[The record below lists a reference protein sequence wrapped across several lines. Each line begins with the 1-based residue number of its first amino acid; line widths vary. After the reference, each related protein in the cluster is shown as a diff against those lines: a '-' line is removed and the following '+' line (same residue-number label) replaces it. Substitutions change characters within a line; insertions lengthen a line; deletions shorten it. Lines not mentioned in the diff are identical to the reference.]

1 MSVETLKTSAAL
13 RNLQSRNL
21 FPDERPKWLIHVP
34 WPFGGSVG
42 CISCHLTP
50 VFLLPF
56 TGDPS
61 SPQGFQVPLLRA
73 RPSRAGALFILLK

>member
-21 FPDERPKWLIHVP
+21 FTDERLKSLIHVP

-56 TGDPS
+56 TWDTPLPPEIPS
-61 SPQGFQVPLLRA
+61 AFTQGQTFQ
-73 RPSRAGALFILLK
+73 SRSSVYPA